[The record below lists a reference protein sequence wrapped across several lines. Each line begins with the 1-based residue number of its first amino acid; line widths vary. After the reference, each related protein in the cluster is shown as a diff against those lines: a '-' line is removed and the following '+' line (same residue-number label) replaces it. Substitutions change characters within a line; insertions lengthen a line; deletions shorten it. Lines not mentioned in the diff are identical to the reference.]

1 MSKLENSDLQV
12 FNDLWC
18 EISDE
23 SAENIKGGG
32 IWSSIKKAASW
43 VKDHI
48 GFSSTD
54 GGGIISIKGTH
65 NIGDGD

>member
-1 MSKLENSDLQV
+1 MSKLENSDLQGC
-12 FNDLWC
+12 NDLWC

-23 SAENIKGGG
+23 SAEHIKGGG

-48 GFSSTD
+48 GFSSTN
-54 GGGIISIKGTH
+54 GGGIVSIKGSH
-65 NIGDGD
+65 DLP